1 MDLLPK
7 VQVDLIEE
15 EPEALKEE
23 LESDED
29 TVSET
34 VTEVLPEVTHK
45 PIIPEETIF
54 QGKEPVVKPVKE
66 KPVKK
71 KRVMTQ
77 EQLDRLA
84 KGREKA
90 LAKRRAAA
98 AEKKELKDLQKKKKD
113 NELNALRREVGGE
126 PQPAPAPAPTPSR
139 APSPVH
145 VNENKP
151 FSNGKLLSFEDI
163 PPEMLVQLQ
172 QAAIEGY
179 DTKRKARK
187 EQKKKDAES
196 NHIHNAKMN
205 MISDAIKPKQP
216 AKYGEPGYF
225 SSMWSI

>member
-45 PIIPEETIF
+45 PIIPEENIF

-126 PQPAPAPAPTPSR
+126 PVPTPAPAPSR
-139 APSPVH
+139 AQSPVH
-145 VNENKP
+145 VNEKKVSFTSLDDLP
-151 FSNGKLLSFEDI
+151 QELLI
-163 PPEMLVQLQ
+163 KLQ

-225 SSMWSI
+225 SSMWSIS

>member
-15 EPEALKEE
+15 EPKALKEE

-45 PIIPEETIF
+45 PIIPEENIF

-126 PQPAPAPAPTPSR
+126 PVPTPAPAPSR
-139 APSPVH
+139 AQSPVH
-145 VNENKP
+145 VNEKKVSFTSLDDLP
-151 FSNGKLLSFEDI
+151 QELLI
-163 PPEMLVQLQ
+163 KLQ

>member
-29 TVSET
+29 TVNET

-45 PIIPEETIF
+45 PIIPEENIF
-54 QGKEPVVKPVKE
+54 QGKEPTVKPVKE

-98 AEKKELKDLQKKKKD
+98 AEKKELKDLQKKKKQ
-113 NELNALRREVGGE
+113 NELNALRREVGEE
-126 PQPAPAPAPTPSR
+126 PKPVPTPAPAP
-139 APSPVH
+139 V
-145 VNENKP
+145 EKKP

-196 NHIHNAKMN
+196 NALHQSKMD

-225 SSMWSI
+225 TSMWAI

>member
-15 EPEALKEE
+15 EPKALKEE

-45 PIIPEETIF
+45 PIIPEENIF

-126 PQPAPAPAPTPSR
+126 PVPTPAPAPSR
-139 APSPVH
+139 AQSPVH
-145 VNENKP
+145 VNEKKVSFTSLDDLP
-151 FSNGKLLSFEDI
+151 QELLI
-163 PPEMLVQLQ
+163 KLQ

-225 SSMWSI
+225 SSMWSIS

>member
-29 TVSET
+29 TVKET

-45 PIIPEETIF
+45 PIIPEENIF

-98 AEKKELKDLQKKKKD
+98 AEKKELKDLQKKKKQ
-113 NELNALRREVGGE
+113 NELNALRREVGEE
-126 PQPAPAPAPTPSR
+126 PKPVPAPAPAP
-139 APSPVH
+139 APV
-145 VNENKP
+145 EKKP

-196 NHIHNAKMN
+196 NALHQSKMD

-225 SSMWSI
+225 TSMWAI